1 MDNELIV
8 KALKASL
15 TESSSISTN
24 EMIAKNILSIQLE
37 EQAEEIQQVKNERD
51 EALAELNN
59 IKLGFEGMNK
69 ILQSD
74 EQLKNLYEEVKAKLN
89 EMRKDNIYGV

>member
-37 EQAEEIQQVKNERD
+37 EQAEEMQQVKNERD
-51 EALAELNN
+51 NALADLEN
-59 IKLGFEGMNK
+59 IKLGLEGMNK

-74 EQLKNLYEEVKAKLN
+74 ERLKNLYKEVKSKQQ
-89 EMRKDNIYGV
+89 EKEEQ

>member
-1 MDNELIV
+1 MDNELII

-37 EQAEEIQQVKNERD
+37 EQAEEMQQVKNERD
-51 EALAELNN
+51 DALADLEN
-59 IKLGFEGMNK
+59 IKLGLEGMNK

-74 EQLKNLYEEVKAKLN
+74 ERLKNLYEEVKSKQQ
-89 EMRKDNIYGV
+89 EKEEQ